1 MDIADARNLTRAED
15 GAIGLGRDY
24 SFPYVTPECL
34 VVIDERTLL
43 VANDN
48 NYPMSVGRRPPDTPD
63 DSEFILLHLSRSLAD
78 GD

>member
-1 MDIADARNLTRAED
+1 MDIADSHGLTREES
-15 GAIGLGRDY
+15 GAIGLGPQY

-34 VVIDERTLL
+34 VVIDDRTLL

-63 DSEFILLHLSRSLAD
+63 DNEFILLRLPRSLAD